1 VESVHAVGALVDV
14 TVELA
19 NRGGLVV
26 RLAAGGTA
34 FLPASQIDAARL
46 PATAG
51 GPPEAPLAALVG
63 LRLRCEV
70 LDNKPGALVVSEKA
84 ACATV
89 FRQGLVVGSAV
100 PVRVKSVTDYGAF
113 CELLTPA
120 GLPSGVEALLHVSE
134 VSWSPVR
141 HCGDVL
147 AAGQGVQVAVLS
159 VDAAAGRVAVSLR
172 ALAADPLLETLD
184 TVLPRGGEEVGAAEG
199 GAPPFS
205 DLLPGLALICADLRA
220 VPGVAGVTLGRQ
232 AREQRVVSQ
241 DLELW
246 LTTDPVEDG
255 FNLVARA
262 GRTVQEVHLA
272 TRLSRDEVK
281 AVVQRVTAKAAR
293 KA

>member
-1 VESVHAVGALVDV
+1 MGALLEA

-34 FLPASQIDAARL
+34 FLPASQIDPARL
-46 PATAG
+46 PTTTG
-51 GPPEAPLAALVG
+51 GPPEALAALVG

-84 ACATV
+84 ACATA
-89 FRQGLVVGSAV
+89 FRQGLAVGAAV

-147 AAGQGVQVAVLS
+147 AAGQAVQVAVLA
-159 VDAAAGRVAVSLR
+159 VDAAAGRVSVSLR

-184 TVLPRGGEEVGAAEG
+184 TVLPRGGEEAAAGAEG
-199 GAPPFS
+199 APFS
-205 DLLPGLALICADLRA
+205 DLLPGLALICTDLRA

-293 KA
+293 VKA